1 MGARRGT
8 KAGGSKRARP
18 AGDGYWLEQVEAWA
32 RSGEPATVYA
42 KRAGISV
49 GAFYEAKRRLIA
61 RGRWSSSAGASREKR
76 ATFAR
81 VMAASEPARE
91 AGFRVRL
98 PSGATLEWASAP
110 GVAELATLLGRLC
123 G

>member
-1 MGARRGT
+1 MGKRRGT

-18 AGDGYWLEQVEAWA
+18 AGAGYWLEHVEAWA

-49 GAFYEAKRRLIA
+49 GTFYEAKRRLIA
-61 RGRWSSSAGASREKR
+61 RSAWSASGGAARKKR

-81 VMAASEPARE
+81 VVARSAPAQE
-91 AGFRVRL
+91 VGLRVRL
-98 PSGATLEWASAP
+98 PSGATLEWATAP